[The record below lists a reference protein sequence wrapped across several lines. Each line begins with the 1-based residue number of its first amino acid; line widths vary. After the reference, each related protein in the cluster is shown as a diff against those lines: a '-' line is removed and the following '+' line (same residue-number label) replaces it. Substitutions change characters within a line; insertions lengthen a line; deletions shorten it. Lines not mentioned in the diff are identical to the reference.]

1 MFDGSNGFLCLSL
14 ISARIVAQFGLA
26 MRYQGTIEYGLI
38 VLLLGRLIMGYTP
51 KKTLITGKM
60 IIHHGILNTLV
71 SDKIIFSVTIN
82 YQTWNMSTQY
92 VYILLFN
99 MCITYCHIVYKSISR
114 ISEQPTNG
122 VCVYFWVCLEMRH
135 SARGKKQ
142 NETEYI
148 KIDEWIWILLWTNP
162 QWHTKATF

>member
-122 VCVYFWVCLEMRH
+122 VCVCISGYVWKL
-135 SARGKKQ
+135 Q
-142 NETEYI
+142 NI
-148 KIDEWIWILLWTNP
+148 P
-162 QWHTKATF
+162 